1 MGILPLYMYMY
12 MYILKLSYIYIYDS
26 VIISEFPFTSSTKQ
40 DVVKRIDWLP
50 SLHKDIMIF
59 AL

>member
-1 MGILPLYMYMY
+1 M
-12 MYILKLSYIYIYDS
+12 LKKIYGGIYDS
-26 VIISEFPFTSSTKQ
+26 VIISEFPFTSSIKQ
-40 DVVKRIDWLP
+40 GILKRIDRLP